1 MIVKYNVCAGYLEYK
16 KANLDIIKYFCLSL
30 NSLKRENTKTAKKF
44 YKESENQ
51 KIS

>member
-1 MIVKYNVCAGYLEYK
+1 MIIKYNVCAGYLEYK

-30 NSLKRENTKTAKKF
+30 KRENTKTAKKF